1 MVCSG
6 RSLRFSKATLNH
18 ADFFRRDLGINAAP
32 RLAQISVLN
41 PPLESN
47 HFRPPCNSEGVFDY
61 QNWGLAMGP
70 VHSPHGLPGRP
81 ERASRE
87 VSPQGSSLERSGFDG
102 DEDGFD
108 EYTDNDVVS
117 LLEENAR
124 LRKLVVRLSEL
135 VLRNVVD
142 GK

>member
-1 MVCSG
+1 
-6 RSLRFSKATLNH
+6 
-18 ADFFRRDLGINAAP
+18 
-32 RLAQISVLN
+32 
-41 PPLESN
+41 
-47 HFRPPCNSEGVFDY
+47 
-61 QNWGLAMGP
+61 MGP
-70 VHSPHGLPGRP
+70 VHSQHGLQGRTQ
-81 ERASRE
+81 RASRE
-87 VSPQGSSLERSGFDG
+87 VSPREGSSHERSGFDG

-108 EYTDNDVVS
+108 EYVGDDVVS